1 MASRAINSSVV
12 SVISAATKDTHSF
25 FDDNYL
31 RNRVH
36 RSSRRGRGHCMRLRD
51 TRRVVSVLLV
61 LMLPVSIMRAQEE
74 PAKPLTLEEAISLA
88 RSHNR
93 ELKQAGLEIH
103 KQKEAFSE
111 AKTQR
116 YPRFDTYFLASELLT
131 PLDFT
136 IKSGTFGTFPST
148 GPIPAKDS
156 VIHTPARPVAIAT
169 ITATQPLT
177 QLFRINLSI
186 KEQKLAA
193 DLSQQSYFQRE
204 QNVVNEVRRA
214 YYAIL
219 QSQSELES
227 QRALLAYLEELK
239 QLTGRRLQQEAVLKA
254 DSLRITAQRTKALYQ
269 ITVTRDTLADQKEA
283 LNRLM
288 GRDLLAEFTVEMVPA
303 SLPEESSLQEGR
315 KIAIQMRPEI
325 KAETIKKEQ
334 ATLETKIE
342 KTRYIPD
349 ISVQANYLT
358 APNISFLPQNLGAV
372 GVLLTWQPWDWGQK
386 RHNLAQK
393 VDAEKQAQLSIDN
406 VREQVLQEVDSTF
419 RRLREARELLT
430 VAQAARDAETE
441 RLRNRTDAYSRRAI
455 LLSDLLEQHSSV
467 ASTEDQYRQGL
478 LAFWKARADFE
489 RALGEE

>member
-1 MASRAINSSVV
+1 
-12 SVISAATKDTHSF
+12 
-25 FDDNYL
+25 
-31 RNRVH
+31 
-36 RSSRRGRGHCMRLRD
+36 MRLRD
-51 TRRVVSVLLV
+51 TYRMVSVFLV
-61 LMLPVSIMRAQEE
+61 LMLPVSIVRAQEE
-74 PAKPLTLEEAISLA
+74 PARPLSLEEAVSLA

-93 ELKQAGLEIH
+93 ELKQAGIEIH
-103 KQKEAFSE
+103 EQKEAFSE
-111 AKTQR
+111 AKTQL

-136 IKSGTFGTFPST
+136 IKSGTFGTFPAT

-156 VIHTPARPVAIAT
+156 AIHTPARPVAIAS

-186 KEQKLAA
+186 KEQKLGAE
-193 DLSQQSYFQRE
+193 LRQQSYSRHE
-204 QNVVNEVRRA
+204 QDVVNEVRRA

-227 QRALLAYLEELK
+227 QRALLAYLDGLQ

-269 ITVTRDTLADQKEA
+269 LTVVQDTLADQKEA
-283 LNRLM
+283 LNRLL
-288 GRDLLAEFTVEMVPA
+288 GRDLLAEFTVEMVPD
-303 SLPEESSLQEGR
+303 SLPEESSLQEAR
-315 KIAIQMRPEI
+315 KSAIEMRPEI

-349 ISVQANYLT
+349 VSLQANYLT
-358 APNISFLPQNLGAV
+358 APNISFLPQNVGAV

-386 RHNLAQK
+386 RHNIAQK
-393 VDAEKQAQLSIDN
+393 VDAEKQAQLSVDN
-406 VREQVLQEVDSTF
+406 VREQIFQEVDSAY
-419 RRLREARELLT
+419 RRLRETRELLT
-430 VAQAARDAETE
+430 AAQAARDAEAE
-441 RLRNRTDAYSRRAI
+441 KLRNQMDAYSHQAI
-455 LLSDLLEQHSSV
+455 VLSDLLQQQSSV
-467 ASTEDQYRQGL
+467 ASAEDQYRQGL
-478 LAFWKARADFE
+478 LAFWRARADFE

>member
-1 MASRAINSSVV
+1 MV
-12 SVISAATKDTHSF
+12 SVF
-25 FDDNYL
+25 
-31 RNRVH
+31 
-36 RSSRRGRGHCMRLRD
+36 
-51 TRRVVSVLLV
+51 LV

-74 PAKPLTLEEAISLA
+74 PPRPLSLEEAVSLA

-111 AKTQR
+111 AKTQL

-136 IKSGTFGTFPST
+136 IKSGTFGTFPAT

-156 VIHTPARPVAIAT
+156 VIHTPARPVAIAS

-186 KEQKLAA
+186 KEQKLGAE
-193 DLSQQSYFQRE
+193 LSQQSYSLRE
-204 QNVVNEVRRA
+204 QDVVNEVRRA

-227 QRALLAYLEELK
+227 QRALLAYLEGLQ

-254 DSLRITAQRTKALYQ
+254 DGLRITAQRTKALYQ
-269 ITVTRDTLADQKEA
+269 LTVIEDTLADQRET
-283 LNRLM
+283 LNRLL
-288 GRDLLAEFTVEMVPA
+288 GRDLLAEFTVEMVPD
-303 SLPEESSLQEGR
+303 SLPEESSLQEAR
-315 KIAIQMRPEI
+315 KSAIEMRPEI
-325 KAETIKKEQ
+325 RAETIKKEQ
-334 ATLETKIE
+334 AALETKIE

-349 ISVQANYLT
+349 VSLQANYLT
-358 APNISFLPQNLGAV
+358 TPNISFLPQNVGAV

-386 RHNLAQK
+386 RHNIAQK
-393 VDAEKQAQLSIDN
+393 ADAEKQAQLSIDN
-406 VREQVLQEVDSTF
+406 VREQVLQEVDSSF

-430 VAQAARDAETE
+430 AAQAARDAEAE
-441 RLRNRTDAYSRRAI
+441 KLRNQMDAYSHQAI
-455 LLSDLLEQHSSV
+455 VLSDLLQQQSSV
-467 ASTEDQYRQGL
+467 ASAEDQYRQGL
-478 LAFWKARADFE
+478 LAFWRARADFE

>member
-1 MASRAINSSVV
+1 MSHARLARTLSAILLLMMLRASVV
-12 SVISAATKDTHSF
+12 
-25 FDDNYL
+25 
-31 RNRVH
+31 
-36 RSSRRGRGHCMRLRD
+36 RG
-51 TRRVVSVLLV
+51 
-61 LMLPVSIMRAQEE
+61 QEE
-74 PAKPLTLEEAISLA
+74 QAKPLTLQEAVLLA

-93 ELKQAGLEIH
+93 ELKQAEVEIH

-111 AKTQR
+111 AKTQL

-136 IKSGTFGTFPST
+136 IRSGTFGTFPAT

-156 VIHTPARPVAIAT
+156 KIHTPARPVAIT
-169 ITATQPLT
+169 SVTATQPLT

-186 KEQKLAA
+186 KQQQLAA
-193 DLSQQSYFQRE
+193 ELSRQSYFERE
-204 QNVVNEVRRA
+204 QELVNEVRRA

-227 QRALLAYLEELK
+227 QRALLAYFEELQ

-269 ITVTRDTLADQKEA
+269 LTVIEDALADRKEA
-283 LNRLM
+283 LNHLL
-288 GRDLLAEFTVEMVPA
+288 GRDLQAEFTVEMVPA
-303 SLPEESSLQEGR
+303 SLPEESSVQEAR
-315 KIAIQMRPEI
+315 KIATEMRPEI
-325 KAETIKKEQ
+325 KAETIKKER

-349 ISVQANYLT
+349 ISIQANYLT

-386 RHNLAQK
+386 HHSIAQK
-393 VDAEKQAQLSIDN
+393 VDAEKQAQLSIDS
-406 VREQVLQEVDSTF
+406 VRDQVLQEVDSTF

-430 VAQAARDAETE
+430 ATEAGRDAEAE
-441 RLRNRTDAYSRRAI
+441 KLRNQMDAYSRQAI
-455 LLSDLLEQHSSV
+455 LLSDLLQQQSSV
-467 ASTEDQYRQGL
+467 ATAEDQYREGL
-478 LAFWKARADFE
+478 LAFWRARADFE
-489 RALGEE
+489 RVLGEE

>member
-1 MASRAINSSVV
+1 MSHARLARTLSAILLLMMLPASVV
-12 SVISAATKDTHSF
+12 
-25 FDDNYL
+25 
-31 RNRVH
+31 
-36 RSSRRGRGHCMRLRD
+36 RG
-51 TRRVVSVLLV
+51 
-61 LMLPVSIMRAQEE
+61 QEE
-74 PAKPLTLEEAISLA
+74 QAKPLTLQEAVLLA

-93 ELKQAGLEIH
+93 ELKQAEVEIH

-111 AKTQR
+111 AKTQL

-136 IKSGTFGTFPST
+136 IRSGTFGTFPAT

-156 VIHTPARPVAIAT
+156 KIHTPARPVAIT
-169 ITATQPLT
+169 SFTATQPLT

-186 KEQKLAA
+186 KQQQLAA
-193 DLSQQSYFQRE
+193 ELSRQSYFERE
-204 QNVVNEVRRA
+204 QELVNEVRRA

-227 QRALLAYLEELK
+227 QRALLAYFEELQ

-269 ITVTRDTLADQKEA
+269 LTVIEDALADRKEA
-283 LNRLM
+283 LNHLL
-288 GRDLLAEFTVEMVPA
+288 GRDLQAEFTVEMVPA
-303 SLPEESSLQEGR
+303 SLPEESSVQEAR
-315 KIAIQMRPEI
+315 KIATEMRPEI
-325 KAETIKKEQ
+325 KAETIKKER

-349 ISVQANYLT
+349 ISIQANYLT

-386 RHNLAQK
+386 HHNIAQK

-406 VREQVLQEVDSTF
+406 VRDQVVQEVDSTF

-430 VAQAARDAETE
+430 AAQAARDAEAET
-441 RLRNRTDAYSRRAI
+441 LRNEMDAYSHQTI
-455 LLSDLLEQHSSV
+455 VLSDLLQHQSSV
-467 ASTEDQYRQGL
+467 AHAEDQYRQGL
-478 LAFWKARADFE
+478 FAFWKTRADFQ